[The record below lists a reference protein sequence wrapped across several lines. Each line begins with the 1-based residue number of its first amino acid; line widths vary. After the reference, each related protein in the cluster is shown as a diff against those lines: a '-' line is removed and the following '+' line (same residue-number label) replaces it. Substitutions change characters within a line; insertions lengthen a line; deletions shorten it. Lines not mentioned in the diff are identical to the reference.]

1 MLRIRQRSRRGT
13 QTVCNVP
20 KMCRKRFL
28 VIPAIGHDG
37 LVGSKVVEGTVNR
50 KIFEKFL
57 KPRVVSIYLSL
68 IRMVTHLMVMWCSS
82 RVWTGTQR
90 LVAYWSWTM
99 IPSTTEDTSL
109 RCVSSKVAHSHL
121 SPHLVKLSDTDW
133 LVSGLVSQVFSS
145 STYHRTALSST
156 PSSWALGSWRWTFA
170 GPLAVPNCD
179 PKYELEQ
186 AIYKA
191 FSRSLLAKVY
201 GRCGYKMPSWP
212 FFGSFLDSSSFTSHV
227 SSNKCLTHSLRKLG
241 FDTFPMQIAMV
252 SLLLLLVV
260 SLLSSFR
267 LKHTWSGVV
276 IRLYGPI
283 FCHSG
288 LKINLKAIGLS
299 LMCNI
304 PTHS

>member
-170 GPLAVPNCD
+170 GPKP
-179 PKYELEQ
+179 
-186 AIYKA
+186 
-191 FSRSLLAKVY
+191 SRFRIVIQSMSLSKLYTKLSRGHFWLKSMVDVATKCPVDL
-201 GRCGYKMPSWP
+201 
-212 FFGSFLDSSSFTSHV
+212 FLGHF
-227 SSNKCLTHSLRKLG
+227 
-241 FDTFPMQIAMV
+241 
-252 SLLLLLVV
+252 
-260 SLLSSFR
+260 
-267 LKHTWSGVV
+267 
-276 IRLYGPI
+276 
-283 FCHSG
+283 
-288 LKINLKAIGLS
+288 
-299 LMCNI
+299 
-304 PTHS
+304 